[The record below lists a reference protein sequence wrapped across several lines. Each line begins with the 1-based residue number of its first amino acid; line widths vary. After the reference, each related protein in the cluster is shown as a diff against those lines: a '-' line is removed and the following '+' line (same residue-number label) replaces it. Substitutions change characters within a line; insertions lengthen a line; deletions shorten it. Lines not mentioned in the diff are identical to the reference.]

1 MMILESET
9 YRQTGSLSDSLT
21 GLLFP
26 KMLSQLKRVHLL
38 GPRPSVGIRDHYSL
52 GQWMET
58 GE

>member
-9 YRQTGSLSDSLT
+9 YRQTGSLTDH